1 MPLDLRTHEWQQE
14 TSSARLW
21 SARPDGTVQCHL
33 SPRNCVIKEGRT
45 GFCRVRVNRGGRLQT
60 LNYGKSVAMTEESI
74 ETEAVYHFA
83 PGSRI
88 LSMGNIG
95 CMMNCDYCHNWKT
108 SQAVHVSDDTVY
120 KYTPEQ
126 VVESALERGI
136 NVISWTYNDPVV
148 WHEFVLDTA
157 ALAREHGIINLY
169 KSAFFISLEGAT
181 ELVDVIDIF
190 SLSLKSMDP
199 QFYRRLTKGRLEP
212 VLEATEYVHRR
223 GRHLEVSNLVVTDAN
238 DTEDDARKVAEWV
251 ASALSPDVPLHY
263 VRFHP
268 DYKYTHVGRTPI
280 DRLERA
286 RQVAL
291 EAGIRFCYL
300 GNVYDHAATHSYCDS
315 CGATVVER
323 YGLVARPVGLD
334 QEACC
339 TACGRKLP
347 FVMLQKP
354 EAARLP
360 CEEVPADQIRAREQ
374 HWRGDVKAAH
384 VEIVN
389 NDTVGRMVRVA
400 VLGGG
405 HDGEVTREIPMMP
418 SSRFRV
424 IVCKSFSDD
433 RGVKVLA
440 PQGVDVTCYEVF
452 DRAHFPTLPGEVAA
466 TESDSVPLPL
476 FVGMPRRRDDDDA
489 EV

>member
-1 MPLDLRTHEWQQE
+1 MPLDKRTHEWQQD
-14 TSSARLW
+14 SSEARLW

-33 SPRNCVIKEGRT
+33 SPRNCVIKEGRA
-45 GFCRVRVNRGGRLQT
+45 GFCRVRVNRGGQLQT

-108 SQAVHVSDDTVY
+108 SQAVQVTDGSVH

-126 VVESALERGI
+126 VVESAIERGI

-181 ELVDVIDIF
+181 ELADVIDIF

-199 QFYRRLTKGRLEP
+199 KFYRRLTKGRLEP
-212 VLEATEYVHRR
+212 VLEATKYVYER
-223 GRHLEVSNLVVTDAN
+223 GRHVEVSNLVVTDAN
-238 DTEDDARKVAEWV
+238 DSAEDARKVADWV
-251 ASALSPDVPLHY
+251 VGELSPEVPLHF

-286 RQVAL
+286 REVAL

-300 GNVYDHAATHSYCDS
+300 GNVYDHPATHSYCFS
-315 CGATVVER
+315 CGETVVER
-323 YGLVARPVGLD
+323 YGVMARPVGLD
-334 QEACC
+334 EQSKCV
-339 TACGRKLP
+339 ACGTQLP
-347 FVMLQKP
+347 FVMMQAP
-354 EAARLP
+354 IAAALP
-360 CEEVPADQIRAREQ
+360 CEEVPADQISVREQ
-374 HWRGDVKAAH
+374 YWRGDVKAAH
-384 VEIVN
+384 VEILN
-389 NDTVGRMVRVA
+389 TDDVGRMVRVA

-405 HDGEVTREIPMMP
+405 RDGEVIREIPIMP
-418 SSRFRV
+418 SSTFRI
-424 IVCKSFSDD
+424 IVCKSFADD

-440 PQGVDVTCYEVF
+440 PKGVGVTCYEVF
-452 DRAHFPTLPGEVAA
+452 DRAHFPTLPSEDAV
-466 TESDSVPLPL
+466 TESDSIPLPL
-476 FVGMPRRRDDDDA
+476 FVGMPTKQG
-489 EV
+489 